1 MSNAVCIRH
10 HQCWWFFICSCCF
23 EFCCFVLPTS
33 FRACTHIHLFYI
45 IYDICI
51 RFITIGSI
59 FIEKCWLG
67 KFFWR
72 WALSCFKLFSITLC
86 LVVFH
91 GDAFFPCHLAFFV
104 HFLFRCVHS
113 MRVGALSCI
122 CLCIY
127 FVQMFS
133 CRLPNNKCVF
143 FPMSLSYLLLLLL
156 LPP

>member
-1 MSNAVCIRH
+1 MPCA
-10 HQCWWFFICSCCF
+10 
-23 EFCCFVLPTS
+23 
-33 FRACTHIHLFYI
+33 
-45 IYDICI
+45 YDIINVDDFLSAVAALNSVVLYCRRVLEHARTYIYSISFMIYI

-72 WALSCFKLFSITLC
+72 WALSCFELFSITLC